1 MERTW
6 SAVHLWTVY
15 IVPHILL
22 CVNTFLKN
30 FFFNFPDEVSRPI
43 CSTII
48 SYIIPYIFWFVNPK
62 FEFWMKNFEFEFS
75 CSFFDFDC
83 AIHSCNKNLDSDFPN
98 TNFNLKSGTQISISI
113 LRLFVCENK
122 PNGVN
127 HYNYV
132 SNKTSKAQ
140 SFKKH

>member
-1 MERTW
+1 M
-6 SAVHLWTVY
+6 S
-15 IVPHILL
+15 IL
-22 CVNTFLKN
+22 FLKN
-30 FFFNFPDEVSRPI
+30 FFFNFPDDVSRPI

-48 SYIIPYIFWFVNPK
+48 SYIIPYNYQFVNPK

-83 AIHSCNKNLDSDFPN
+83 LIHFCNKNLNFDFP
-98 TNFNLKSGTQISISI
+98 TIDFNLKSGTQISISI
-113 LRLFVCENK
+113 LQLFVFENE

-132 SNKTSKAQ
+132 SNKTSEAQ
-140 SFKKH
+140 SFKEH

>member
-1 MERTW
+1 
-6 SAVHLWTVY
+6 
-15 IVPHILL
+15 
-22 CVNTFLKN
+22 
-30 FFFNFPDEVSRPI
+30 
-43 CSTII
+43 
-48 SYIIPYIFWFVNPK
+48 
-62 FEFWMKNFEFEFS
+62 MKNFEFEFS

-83 AIHSCNKNLDSDFPN
+83 AIHSCNKNLDFDFPAI
-98 TNFNLKSGTQISISI
+98 NFNLKFGTQISISI
-113 LRLFVCENK
+113 LQLFVFENE